1 MSKIDRL
8 RQRLAV
14 TGMPDDFDER
24 EDDLNERVGLPRKK
38 KKRHTKEDQQY
49 SEIKPSLDKIN
60 NMSPDEIANLRKH
73 TPSVEQIDETINA
86 LKNRTPEEVY
96 HDEMDTD
103 WTKDVYTLSKDEY
116 KKKYGG
122 RRRAPSYYLKEK
134 KLKKKGL
141 WIGKLRQRISKFSD
155 WKPKKGK
162 YPVVHPEKYST
173 GGDLL
178 DRISAVRDY
187 KKGLFTPEDEI
198 KMYSQL
204 IKYGMPRSRMNQKNI
219 PGIEGF
225 AQGADATIR
234 TGVISSAGE
243 INWEQFED
251 LVGQMEKGLGEGKTV
266 DEIAETAVVKKV
278 RPSKPTDKDR
288 GDVMEARLR
297 QRIAKVRVAVAYRR
311 KIGEVMKAFNEWKYN
326 KNGEV
331 TNPLFTKLKGG
342 RRGVRFLG
350 NTFQYSGHYTKSN
363 TDLPLDKTD
372 TKFTPHNIMRKTPK
386 GMVIDNY
393 GYDSESTWR
402 YMNMA
407 GISTQAKGSDFLV
420 GGKKY
425 NPEQGGKML
434 VPWANISD
442 SPIPTKNRG
451 RGSVR
456 PHQREFERQTKLDYS
471 NSPTGVPLDPTRIQP
486 DDQQTINEILGTN
499 RKGPKRVIRGV
510 KAHHPIGYATGDVGK
525 HSKRGVPLSNKA
537 HFEAEHPEKTVIGY
551 KGTQKYD
558 FKNARLKI
566 ARMRQRIISRGVTQI
581 NMAKEDYDP
590 VQAWA
595 TMIRDLKGKPAHQL
609 AGNWT
614 YLDGD
619 LVDFDRPGSKEA
631 LMKSVKGNPKQSIF
645 TVSNTHGIKDLFDKK
660 GVVNP
665 ELQKKYDQ
673 LTSLKIGR
681 TTIGKWEDE
690 YDATVNFRDIDNK
703 KAEEIARGVA
713 GVDVPQKA
721 YIETFLNQKGEPES
735 KFHSYNEKTDT
746 YE

>member
-1 MSKIDRL
+1 MTIWKGTT
-8 RQRLAV
+8 
-14 TGMPDDFDER
+14 TGPNKEEVDYANRKEGWGDASEKWER
-24 EDDLNERVGLPRKK
+24 ERADEAFDMQPNQPGITGAIKIKGVYKKPQNKEYYDSSHNEVAPRKPFGVGPLNRPITRSQTETPLINEVPFGPMLK
-38 KKRHTKEDQQY
+38 HGDRRRKPQRYRINEPAVPDLLSKRDPNPLRIRPRKPTQAER
-49 SEIKPSLDKIN
+49 SEIIT
-60 NMSPDEIANLRKH
+60 A
-73 TPSVEQIDETINA
+73 
-86 LKNRTPEEVY
+86 
-96 HDEMDTD
+96 
-103 WTKDVYTLSKDEY
+103 
-116 KKKYGG
+116 
-122 RRRAPSYYLKEK
+122 
-134 KLKKKGL
+134 KLK
-141 WIGKLRQRISKFSD
+141 
-155 WKPKKGK
+155 
-162 YPVVHPEKYST
+162 
-173 GGDLL
+173 
-178 DRISAVRDY
+178 
-187 KKGLFTPEDEI
+187 
-198 KMYSQL
+198 
-204 IKYGMPRSRMNQKNI
+204 
-219 PGIEGF
+219 
-225 AQGADATIR
+225 
-234 TGVISSAGE
+234 
-243 INWEQFED
+243 
-251 LVGQMEKGLGEGKTV
+251 
-266 DEIAETAVVKKV
+266 
-278 RPSKPTDKDR
+278 
-288 GDVMEARLR
+288 
-297 QRIAKVRVAVAYRR
+297 QRIAQVRVGVAYRR

-525 HSKRGVPLSNKA
+525 HSKRGVPLSNKS

-566 ARMRQRIISRGVTQI
+566 ARIRQRNISRRVTQI

-595 TMIRDLKGKPAHQL
+595 TMIRDLKVKPAHQL

-619 LVDFDRPGSKEA
+619 LVDFDRPGSKQT

-645 TVSNTHGIKDLFDKK
+645 TVSNTHGIKNLFDEK

-665 ELQKKYDQ
+665 ELQKRYDQ
-673 LTSLKIGR
+673 LSSLNVGKA
-681 TTIGKWEDE
+681 TIGKWEDE

-703 KAEEIARGVA
+703 RAEEIARGA
-713 GVDVPQKA
+713 KGDIPQQA
-721 YIETFLNQKGEPES
+721 YIETFLNQETGEPES